1 MNPNSIA
8 AKDGRIREGDRILQV
23 TKAKKKT
30 SVIMLTDL
38 YKFINTCTKCVS
50 VQING
55 MDVQNREEAV
65 AILTREDSTN
75 ISLLLARPDI
85 EVRIT
90 LKQLKEM
97 K

>member
-1 MNPNSIA
+1 
-8 AKDGRIREGDRILQV
+8 
-23 TKAKKKT
+23 
-30 SVIMLTDL
+30 MLTDL
-38 YKFINTCTKCVS
+38 YKFINTCTKYVS